1 VRSVCVP
8 WVAAFV
14 LATPVSPARAQTSQP
29 SGVEQTT
36 LSAAHGQLITPQ
48 MGLDEALQAF
58 ESGYRDSS
66 NGISHRLDREGSKN
80 LIKDLS
86 VLNAKLS
93 AASKYPQNIILSP
106 YIHPA
111 PLPPAKLQ
119 RLRHMLPSGLK
130 PPEVSYQTF
139 AVTLNGKTYVIAPG
153 HGTRGDKRFYTPP
166 KSDTAVRLATQEE
179 AGYAIPLDRIPQ
191 DSFTKIVT
199 LEGKFQ
205 TGEIVRVQC
214 AAVRGSEVLQT
225 LLPDLRASFHDWNH
239 NVEVDYERT
248 LIFVLPPQWLYAGRL
263 KIRRVAGFSGA
274 PAIEKTSGGDVV
286 AGHFIGHDTVDI
298 DGRKMT
304 LGVVEDYRAI
314 RAAVESFAALPR
326 MELSRTKD

>member
-1 VRSVCVP
+1 M
-8 WVAAFV
+8 WIGADNM
-14 LATPVSPARAQTSQP
+14 T
-29 SGVEQTT
+29 
-36 LSAAHGQLITPQ
+36 
-48 MGLDEALQAF
+48 
-58 ESGYRDSS
+58 
-66 NGISHRLDREGSKN
+66 N
-80 LIKDLS
+80 
-86 VLNAKLS
+86 
-93 AASKYPQNIILSP
+93 
-106 YIHPA
+106 YIGTNTIYD
-111 PLPPAKLQ
+111 PAKSYFGYGSWNGV
-119 RLRHMLPSGLK
+119 SGG
-130 PPEVSYQTF
+130 
-139 AVTLNGKTYVIAPG
+139 N
-153 HGTRGDKRFYTPP
+153 
-166 KSDTAVRLATQEE
+166 
-179 AGYAIPLDRIPQ
+179 
-191 DSFTKIVT
+191 SFTKIVT